1 MRLTNETPSAM
12 MQEAYSIPYDAYQLD
27 LWQHLILGVLI
38 GAGLAFMVAF
48 ALLAA
53 NQVQS

>member
-1 MRLTNETPSAM
+1 MKLNTETPSAM
-12 MQEAYSIPYDAYQLD
+12 LQEAFHIPYDAYQLD

-53 NQVQS
+53 HQVQQ